1 VEHEPTDLAKP
12 LPVSRQRPH
21 HLLDPLD
28 VVVGGAEELEDAL
41 DGVLP
46 EHPGSAAPEPRGD
59 LGEALVGS
67 GELAPEVGERDG
79 RVEVV
84 AQRGAGGGHGGGCGA
99 GAVAVEEKGKAAVF
113 GVGEVGEG
121 DEVRPHGAGEA
132 ERGEGGAAPE
142 EGLAGGEREREGEVG
157 GGERERVPL
166 LLRLDGSG
174 GEGKEAATGGMRGV
188 IVVGDSRL
196 GGL

>member
-1 VEHEPTDLAKP
+1 MEHGPGEEQRLVELVED
-12 LPVSRQRPH
+12 V
-21 HLLDPLD
+21 DDD

-84 AQRGAGGGHGGGCGA
+84 AQRGAGGRHGGGGCGA
-99 GAVAVEEKGKAAVF
+99 DTVTVEEEVEAAVF

-142 EGLAGGEREREGEVG
+142 EGLCGEMEEGERQGEIDM
-157 GGERERVPL
+157 E
-166 LLRLDGSG
+166 SG
-174 GEGKEAATGGMRGV
+174 IGAP
-188 IVVGDSRL
+188 
-196 GGL
+196 